1 MWQAVARRRDAMQ
14 AETASTFAQSR
25 LSAPPKAAKSAAIPA
40 DKEQGWEMRSTW
52 AICASAVALGA
63 AAVQAETLPVEGI
76 YAAETDA
83 PSRARSITIAGFGGR
98 GGERVAFA
106 IDSAL
111 RGAIIDGHPYFQVS
125 FSDPLFGDSYR
136 YDRDA
141 DTAARRGGV
150 DAVMRGIAE
159 VEVRDTDSG
168 FKEVEECAVRDNR
181 GKCTEKKKV
190 KYPCRARG
198 VTLRPEVR
206 LVARDG
212 DLLYAMSDALTLS
225 RRFCKDEDGPPS
237 VDLMIEELAGQFAFA
252 VRTDIAPTFRAE
264 DIRLLESRS
273 GIIKA
278 DHAAFRNALRLTKSD
293 VAASCQAFAAL
304 EPTNLNDITVLFNIG
319 LCRES
324 DGDLEAAVQIYERV
338 LALQPRKLEPAE
350 GLRRIASRF
359 QAERQMAIH
368 EEPDAR

>member
-1 MWQAVARRRDAMQ
+1 MGAWVMTARLWLAVG
-14 AETASTFAQSR
+14 
-25 LSAPPKAAKSAAIPA
+25 LSAA
-40 DKEQGWEMRSTW
+40 
-52 AICASAVALGA
+52 ALGCA
-63 AAVQAETLPVEGI
+63 GLRAETLPVEGI

-111 RGAIIDGHPYFQVS
+111 RAAIIDGQPYFQIT

-141 DTAARRGGV
+141 DPAARRGGV

-168 FKEVEECAVRDNR
+168 FKEVEECALRDNR

-198 VTLRPEVR
+198 VTMRPEVR

-212 DLLYAMSDALTLS
+212 DLLYAMSDTLILS
-225 RRFCKDEDGPPS
+225 RRFCKDEEVTPS

-252 VRTDIAPTFRAE
+252 VRTDIAPIFRAE
-264 DIRLLESRS
+264 GIRLLESRS

-293 VAASCQAFAAL
+293 VAAACQAFAAL
-304 EPTNLNDITVLFNIG
+304 EATNPADITVLFNIG

-324 DGDLEAAVQIYERV
+324 DGDLEAAGAIYESV
-338 LALQPRKLEPAE
+338 LALQPRKVEPAE
-350 GLRRIASRF
+350 GLRRLASRF
-359 QAERQMAIH
+359 RAERQMAIRGA
-368 EEPDAR
+368 PDAR